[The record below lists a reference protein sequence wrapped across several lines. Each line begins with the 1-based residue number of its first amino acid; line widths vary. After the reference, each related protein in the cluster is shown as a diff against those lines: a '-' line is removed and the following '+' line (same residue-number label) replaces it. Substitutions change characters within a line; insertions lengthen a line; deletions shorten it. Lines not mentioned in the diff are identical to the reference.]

1 VVGFNMLG
9 GRWNHEPLLEWID
22 ERRTLEW
29 VLERLAQ
36 AQFDEELTPRWRRH
50 ATAQLN

>member
-22 ERRTLEW
+22 ERRSLDF
-29 VLERLAQ
+29 VLERLHE
-36 AQFDEELTPRWRRH
+36 AQFDEEFERRFRVLP
-50 ATAQLN
+50 TAEVS